1 MFDFKD
7 MPPRKVY
14 KNKKLIGVAIAETAD
29 TECDRLILV
38 KIIDKSHVTFQPWLG
53 THKTIVS
60 KKYQTDDYYWIFP
73 YDIESLDRNYSI
85 EMSCYDV
92 E

>member
-14 KNKKLIGVAIAETAD
+14 KNKKLI
-29 TECDRLILV
+29 
-38 KIIDKSHVTFQPWLG
+38 KIIDKNYVTFQPWLG
-53 THKTIVS
+53 THRTIVS

-73 YDIESLDRNYSI
+73 YDIKSLDRNYSI
-85 EMSCYDV
+85 EMPCYDV